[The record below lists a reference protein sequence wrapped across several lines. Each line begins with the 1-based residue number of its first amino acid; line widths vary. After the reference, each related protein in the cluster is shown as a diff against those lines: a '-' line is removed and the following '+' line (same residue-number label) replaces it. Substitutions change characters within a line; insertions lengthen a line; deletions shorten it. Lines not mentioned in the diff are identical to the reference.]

1 MLTRMLMHSI
11 TRIMQKQPV
20 RPQAIAHR
28 GLRDKY
34 PENSLPAFLAALDAG
49 VDAIEL
55 DVHATRDGFI
65 VVHHDP
71 VLPAGSSSPLA
82 GRSINALDQAELTT
96 FELAAGIGAPSLA
109 EVLTAVTRSAIVYIE
124 IKAPGIEAQVARVVR
139 NVPGAAAKCAVHSF
153 DHRIARQFGS
163 IAPDVPTGILQVAY
177 PIDSV
182 SLLRAA
188 GARDLWQQCE
198 FIDEALVSS
207 VHDAGGRVIAWTSNG
222 ADEWRRFRELGVDGI
237 CTDKGAALVEWLG

>member
-11 TRIMQKQPV
+11 TRTMQKHPA
-20 RPQAIAHR
+20 RPQTIAHR

-34 PENSLPAFLAALDAG
+34 PENTLPAFYAALDAG

-55 DVHATRDGFI
+55 DVHATRDGL
-65 VVHHDP
+65 VVFHHDAA
-71 VLPAGSSSPLA
+71 LPATSGSPLA
-82 GRSINALDQAELTT
+82 GRLINTLDQADLAT
-96 FELAAGIGAPSLA
+96 FELAIGIGVPSLA
-109 EVLTAVTRSAIVYIE
+109 DVLAAVTRSAIVYIE

-139 NVPGAAAKCAVHSF
+139 KLPGAAVKCAVHSF

-163 IAPDVPTGILQVAY
+163 LAPGVPTGILQVAY

-207 VHDAGGRVIAWTSNG
+207 VHDAGGRVIAWTAND
-222 ADEWRRFRELGVDGI
+222 AAEWTLFRELGVDGI
-237 CTDKGAALVEWLG
+237 CTDKSAALVEWLG